1 MTPNAWLNMT
11 ATGASPW
18 IPTLSRWYGRLL
30 DGMLTVA
37 GVLLLVMT
45 LMIGADVFLRNIG
58 AGGVPPSNE
67 LAEDSLYFI
76 TLLAAPGLLRQGRHI
91 RVDIVLRALPLRVG
105 WLMEWAG
112 DIIGLA
118 CCLVFVWY
126 GASAAAA
133 SFADGAL
140 SIKTLVLPEW
150 WLLAPMPA
158 AFALLAI
165 EFVFRMHRLTL
176 AERRP
181 RDDAVSAS

>member
-1 MTPNAWLNMT
+1 MTRSFT
-11 ATGASPW
+11 W
-18 IPTLSRWYGRLL
+18 IVTLSRWYGRLL
-30 DGMLTVA
+30 DGMLGAA
-37 GVLLLVMT
+37 GGLLFVMT

-67 LAEDSLYFI
+67 LSEDCLYLV
-76 TLLAAPGLLRQGRHI
+76 TVLAAPGLLRQGQHI
-91 RVDIVLRALPLRVG
+91 RIDIVLRALPLRIG
-105 WLMEWAG
+105 WLMEWLG

-126 GASAAAA
+126 GAGVTAA

-158 AFALLAI
+158 AFALLAV
-165 EFVFRMHRLTL
+165 EFSFRMQRLAA